1 MLLVLS
7 PAKSLD
13 FENPVSTRVFSQ
25 PDFLNASVELVK
37 TLRELSPE
45 NLSKLMS
52 ISPALGEL
60 NFKRNLDWHTPF
72 DRNNARQAIFAFTGD
87 VYVGLDAR
95 SLNRRDLD
103 FAQNH
108 MRILSGLYGLLRPLD
123 LMQAYRLEMGTALK
137 HQQYSNL
144 YGFWGDRI
152 TQSLNETLN
161 AQKKPMLINLA
172 SAEYFKAINVKAIQ
186 APVVSPVFKDYKN
199 GQYKIIS
206 FFAKK
211 ARGMMASHIIR
222 NRVRDIDGVLQF
234 DAGGYRYSPADSA
247 ESSPVFLRKQL

>member
-25 PDFLNASVELVK
+25 PYFLNASVELVK

-172 SAEYFKAINVKAIQ
+172 SAEYFKAVNVKAIQ

-234 DAGGYRYSPADSA
+234 DAGGYRYSPAHSA